1 MTIHLTIDLPLTKF
15 FQSVKRLSIDT
26 AGKNLS
32 RMISGKNNKDGL
44 QHRSSCK
51 LSLKKYVAI
60 RPLVV
65 RDSVETEWFRTYMIQ
80 NIIKG
85 QTITLL

>member
-1 MTIHLTIDLPLTKF
+1 M
-15 FQSVKRLSIDT
+15 S
-26 AGKNLS
+26 
-32 RMISGKNNKDGL
+32 SGKNNKDGL

-51 LSLKKYVAI
+51 LPLKKCVAM

-80 NIIKG
+80 KIIEG
-85 QTITLL
+85 QKITLL